1 MVSAQIEWLLV
12 YIHVLLLQNQSTK
25 DTIEFHKNHIFA
37 WYVALKNPLISQG

>member
-12 YIHVLLLQNQSTK
+12 YMHVLLLQNKSTK
-25 DTIEFHKNHIFA
+25 DTIEQKSHFFS